1 MTEIYLWT
9 EKTTKNIL
17 RKSLGET
24 ETSYIYS
31 YQDVSCTS
39 LKTVIKNNQRITGL
53 HLAYSLTHESQTLP
67 EWDDMYQVVIYN
79 DNGNGTISPTIL
91 PTGLSEEESSVI
103 VDRGWSITGVNTSNS
118 FSVLDSSKNVILLAG
133 TVFQP
138 LSSIGGQV
146 EAEAEPEQTLA
157 NFVNTTFDIS
167 NVIGISNEMGQ
178 LIDQSIYTIG
188 KPPT

>member
-24 ETSYIYS
+24 ESSYNYS

-39 LKTVIKNNQRITGL
+39 LKTVIRNNQQITGL
-53 HLAYSLTHESQTLP
+53 HLAYSLTQESPSLP

-79 DNGNGTISPTIL
+79 DNGNIT
-91 PTGLSEEESSVI
+91 PTGLSEKDSSVI
-103 VDRGWSITGVNTSNS
+103 LDRGWSVTGVNTSE
-118 FSVLDSSKNVILLAG
+118 SVSITDSSKNIILLAG

-138 LSSIGGQV
+138 LSSIGEQS
-146 EAEAEPEQTLA
+146 EAEPEQTLA

-167 NVIGISNEMGQ
+167 NVIGISNERGQ
-178 LIDQSIYTIG
+178 LIDSSFYTVG
-188 KPPT
+188 KPN